1 MGRFF
6 NFGKHEFIR
15 DYVQFRL
22 VELDDYN
29 NVVKVHYLSK
39 EYEPTDQFGREFS
52 DDHYKV
58 MMEFDNVFNYVDYD
72 NVPPLEFQAR
82 RKGKDEWLY
91 LSDPVDDF
99 FNT

>member
-1 MGRFF
+1 
-6 NFGKHEFIR
+6 
-15 DYVQFRL
+15 
-22 VELDDYN
+22 
-29 NVVKVHYLSK
+29 
-39 EYEPTDQFGREFS
+39 
-52 DDHYKV
+52 